1 MTEYDTKSAT
11 RKSEKDKKPIQRTSK
26 ESLVTVRELRILI
39 GQLSFTALAVI
50 SASLPYRALQQQQIQ
65 VMIPKPSLEGKWV
78 YQNRQRVSYHGE
90 YKISVCKMGSPWFL
104 PSATDVY
111 FWCISPH
118 GLGGGYLT

>member
-65 VMIPKPSLEGKWV
+65 VMIPKPSLEGK
-78 YQNRQRVSYHGE
+78 
-90 YKISVCKMGSPWFL
+90 
-104 PSATDVY
+104 
-111 FWCISPH
+111 
-118 GLGGGYLT
+118 